1 MNNEPVA
8 WWTGKFEDEGEDFMF
23 TKTRQAHIDHP
34 QSCTYEFFPIPLFT
48 HSAKEKY
55 LSLQKVDGELVAVTY
70 TDDEHRIIEVLWEK
84 PPAKTLT
91 DEEILEEL
99 LIPKSEW
106 DSYKAHHCLKQIRAI
121 LRKAQEK

>member
-8 WWTGKFEDEGEDFMF
+8 WDRGTWTVGQTESQEFIESSDFNHDVRLYLTGDFEDN
-23 TKTRQAHIDHP
+23 TQRLNYLKHIADRLNTHP
-34 QSCTYEFFPIPLFT
+34 V
-48 HSAKEKY
+48 KE
-55 LSLQKVDGELVAVTY
+55 Q
-70 TDDEHRIIEVLWEK
+70 
-84 PPAKTLT
+84 LT

-121 LRKAQEK
+121 LKKASEK

>member
-8 WWTGKFEDEGEDFMF
+8 WMYETELQNGTTVKRVTGAWELKYKYIVDACDRG
-23 TKTRQAHIDHP
+23 K
-34 QSCTYEFFPIPLFT
+34 PIPLYT
-48 HSAKEKY
+48 H
-55 LSLQKVDGELVAVTY
+55 
-70 TDDEHRIIEVLWEK
+70 
-84 PPAKTLT
+84 PADLT

>member
-8 WWTGKFEDEGEDFMF
+8 WINRHMNDGWLSWDKDSNADSST
-23 TKTRQAHIDHP
+23 
-34 QSCTYEFFPIPLFT
+34 PL
-48 HSAKEKY
+48 Y
-55 LSLQKVDGELVAVTY
+55 L
-70 TDDEHRIIEVLWEK
+70 H
-84 PPAKTLT
+84 PAKTLT